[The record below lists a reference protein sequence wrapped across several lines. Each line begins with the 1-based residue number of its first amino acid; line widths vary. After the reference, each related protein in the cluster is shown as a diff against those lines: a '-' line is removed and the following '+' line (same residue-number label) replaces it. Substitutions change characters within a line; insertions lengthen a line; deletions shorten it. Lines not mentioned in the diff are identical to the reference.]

1 MPRKSPPC
9 QPCCSGG
16 LPQGLNWM
24 PRGGVLRRSR
34 VVLSGELPY
43 RCRRM
48 ACLAHRDGRVVVGV
62 AAGEVMVGDYA
73 CQDPHHSAIVVRLD
87 LSSLRCDVGVQSFQ

>member
-1 MPRKSPPC
+1 
-9 QPCCSGG
+9 
-16 LPQGLNWM
+16 
-24 PRGGVLRRSR
+24 
-34 VVLSGELPY
+34 
-43 RCRRM
+43 
-48 ACLAHRDGRVVVGV
+48 VGV